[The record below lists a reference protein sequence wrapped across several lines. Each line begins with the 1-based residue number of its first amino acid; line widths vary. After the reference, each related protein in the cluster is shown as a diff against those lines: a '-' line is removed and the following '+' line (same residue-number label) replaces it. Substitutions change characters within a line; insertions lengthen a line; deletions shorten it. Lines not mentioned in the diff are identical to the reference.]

1 MKVKFAELATSAVK
15 RDQYPADRG
24 REIVLLGRSNAGK
37 SSLINVMINRKNLAR
52 TSSAPG
58 KTRLLNFYR
67 VRGELAGQPQ
77 QMYFVDLPGYGYA
90 KVSHSERD
98 RWLDMIDSFL
108 TDPGA
113 EKYCWQLVDIRH
125 APSAQDITLHNTLK
139 AAGYRMLTIVNKA
152 DKVSKNQRAGQLKL
166 ISQTL
171 GVPKSE
177 LMVFSAITK
186 EGAEQLWELADAFL
200 LEGREEA
207 EAMAKEADSAA
218 AEA

>member
-77 QMYFVDLPGYGYA
+77 QMYFVDLPGYG
-90 KVSHSERD
+90 
-98 RWLDMIDSFL
+98 
-108 TDPGA
+108 
-113 EKYCWQLVDIRH
+113 
-125 APSAQDITLHNTLK
+125 
-139 AAGYRMLTIVNKA
+139 
-152 DKVSKNQRAGQLKL
+152 
-166 ISQTL
+166 
-171 GVPKSE
+171 
-177 LMVFSAITK
+177 
-186 EGAEQLWELADAFL
+186 
-200 LEGREEA
+200 
-207 EAMAKEADSAA
+207 
-218 AEA
+218 

>member
-1 MKVKFAELATSAVK
+1 M
-15 RDQYPADRG
+15 P
-24 REIVLLGRSNAGK
+24 
-37 SSLINVMINRKNLAR
+37 
-52 TSSAPG
+52 
-58 KTRLLNFYR
+58 
-67 VRGELAGQPQ
+67 
-77 QMYFVDLPGYGYA
+77 
-90 KVSHSERD
+90 
-98 RWLDMIDSFL
+98 
-108 TDPGA
+108 
-113 EKYCWQLVDIRH
+113 
-125 APSAQDITLHNTLK
+125 AQDITLHNTLK
-139 AAGYRMLTIVNKA
+139 NAGYRMLTIVNKA